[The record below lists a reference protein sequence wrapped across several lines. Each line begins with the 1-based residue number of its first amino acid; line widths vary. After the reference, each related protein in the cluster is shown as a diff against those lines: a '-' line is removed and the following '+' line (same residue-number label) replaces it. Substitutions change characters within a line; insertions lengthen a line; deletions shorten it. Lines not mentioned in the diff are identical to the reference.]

1 MYIYICKYCIII
13 FVQTAYNKLYQI
25 HENYHLPR
33 GQNSVLK
40 SVDITERI
48 MCEAYLNLM
57 LESSKGKIYH
67 PPVVPPPVLQG
78 SAPSY
83 VSGL

>member
-1 MYIYICKYCIII
+1 M
-13 FVQTAYNKLYQI
+13 
-25 HENYHLPR
+25 
-33 GQNSVLK
+33 VLK

-57 LESSKGKIYH
+57 LESSKSKIYH
-67 PPVVPPPVLQG
+67 PLALVVPPPVLQG
-78 SAPSY
+78 SAPIY